1 MAIFELNFNEID
13 KDISGMNSAVSNY
26 KETMNTLKT
35 NFKNVDSFWN
45 DNNTDAF
52 IENVKKD
59 YIVYDNYIN
68 SIKDYIK
75 YIEEFCDSLKKLIEN
90 KMGTHNASHFSI
102 NTDQLYSIISN
113 LNDAYGYINNCVNDL
128 SEVTIPFDFKYKYTL
143 ELYLSNFRSYRD
155 QIGNLKNDLYS
166 IYSSVLSK
174 IDYYKTK
181 INLVE
186 RYTISD
192 SVISYKWQVATSN
205 FVKNDNNVNQKKFAV
220 NSNPNENIDAKTS
233 ELTVEKEQYAIGSST
248 NEVIKDEEYTHEEQL
263 YTVQSNHINEEL
275 YDETN
280 ESLEVK
286 NYGIGMN
293 ENDDLENKTYT
304 LDEKIYGVNNI
315 EANNNL
321 TETDIVSPEDKNYM
335 VNVNENN
342 QNLGDSTFNVNSNE
356 YTVSTNESNQSLEN
370 SDVSVGVNEYTVGSN
385 ESNQGLKNSNVSV
398 GVNEYT
404 VGSNESNQ
412 SLKNSNVSVN
422 ASEYIMDNNVI
433 DRNLNKTEVIINN
446 DINYDN

>member
-1 MAIFELNFNEID
+1 MAIFELNFSEID

-26 KETMNTLKT
+26 KETMNTLKN

-52 IENVKKD
+52 VENVKKD

-75 YIEEFCDSLKKLIEN
+75 FIEEFCDSLKKIIEN
-90 KMGTHNASHFSI
+90 KIGTHNASHFSI
-102 NTDQLYSIISN
+102 NTDQLYNIISN
-113 LNDAYGYINNCVNDL
+113 LNDVYTYINNCVNDL
-128 SEVTIPFDFKYKYTL
+128 ETAIIPYDFKYKFTL
-143 ELYLSNFRSYRD
+143 ELYLPNFRSYRD
-155 QIGNLKNDLYS
+155 QIGNLKNDLYA

-181 INLVE
+181 INSVE

-192 SVISYKWQVATSN
+192 SIISYKWQVATSN
-205 FVKNDNNVNQKKFAV
+205 LVKNDNNVNQKSFNV
-220 NSNPNENIDAKTS
+220 NSNPSENVGAKTS
-233 ELTVEKEQYAIGSST
+233 KFTVEKDEYSLGSSV
-248 NEVIKDEEYTHEEQL
+248 NENIKDEEYNHEEQL
-263 YTVQSNHINEEL
+263 YTVHSNHINEEL

-342 QNLGDSTFNVNSNE
+342 QNLGNSTFNVNSNE
-356 YTVSTNESNQSLEN
+356 YTVSTTESNQRLKN
-370 SDVSVGVNEYTVGSN
+370 SDVSVNVNEYTAGQT
-385 ESNQGLKNSNVSV
+385 ESS
-398 GVNEYT
+398 
-404 VGSNESNQ
+404 Q
-412 SLKNSNVSVN
+412 SLKGSDINVN
-422 ASEYIMDNNVI
+422 TGDYIMDNNII
-433 DRNLNKTEVIINN
+433 DRNLNKTEVTTNN
-446 DINYDN
+446 SVDYDI